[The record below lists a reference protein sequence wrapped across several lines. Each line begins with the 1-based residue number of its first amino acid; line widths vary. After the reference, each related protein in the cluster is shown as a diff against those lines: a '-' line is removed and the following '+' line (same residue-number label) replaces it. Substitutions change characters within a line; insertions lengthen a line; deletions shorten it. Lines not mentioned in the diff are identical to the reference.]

1 MGAVVKS
8 KADVPYGV
16 WGVRKQTASALKR
29 CKWRRSLGAA
39 RFREGTGVKETG
51 RGGANS
57 VSLVTRHLER
67 LEKRGRQLGH
77 STGHRRR
84 CDHGQKTGT

>member
-1 MGAVVKS
+1 MVCGCEKTNGLCS
-8 KADVPYGV
+8 KGLQVEEHRG
-16 WGVRKQTASALKR
+16 
-29 CKWRRSLGAA
+29 
-39 RFREGTGVKETG
+39 EGTGVKETG

-57 VSLVTRHLER
+57 VSLVTRHLES

-77 STGHRRR
+77 STGHRRG